1 MKIKGVVII
10 GFIMIGVEKII
21 DLLILKKVGKSESFF
36 NFWYF
41 LDFVKNVI
49 KNIVFNVK
57 FVLVIVMN
65 WLRNCWVMICLLF
78 VIVNFFLEVKIFV
91 FVNEFVCKIGLINLL
106 IIVDL
111 WRLNSYKNGIKKFNK
126 SILNNVFINDWIGS
140 WMYVYIFWMIV
151 ILNNCWKIVEFISVK
166 VIIVSIGINEVKD
179 C

>member
-65 WLRNCWVMICLLF
+65 
-78 VIVNFFLEVKIFV
+78 
-91 FVNEFVCKIGLINLL
+91 
-106 IIVDL
+106 
-111 WRLNSYKNGIKKFNK
+111 
-126 SILNNVFINDWIGS
+126 
-140 WMYVYIFWMIV
+140 
-151 ILNNCWKIVEFISVK
+151 
-166 VIIVSIGINEVKD
+166 
-179 C
+179 